1 MPARPHFVRAGGRR
15 IRFARIKLLSGEN
28 YEIFAKVKQAKI
40 IGNIKA
46 FADKSSTKKHPSK
59 NFTVFSAFLTG
70 VFNQFILIN
79 LLFESYLRFV
89 LLQIFPLNP

>member
-1 MPARPHFVRAGGRR
+1 MPARPHFVRAGGRI
-15 IRFARIKLLSGEN
+15 IRFARIKILSGEN

-40 IGNIKA
+40 IGNIRT

-70 VFNQFILIN
+70 VFRLICTVFLS
-79 LLFESYLRFV
+79 LLFL
-89 LLQIFPLNP
+89 